1 MGPTTGATSPQLQP
15 EAAML
20 ESWPSFQEKS
30 EVWVFMYNL
39 FILNVSNLS
48 FFFSKKQFPN
58 KCVLDSAWGPC
69 SFLCLAYIN
78 FSWYLRVMIYQNTH
92 HPMTSVI
99 TGLLLYTYTNTQ
111 IKALI

>member
-48 FFFSKKQFPN
+48 FFFFFQKTIPQQMCSGFSLGAVQFFM
-58 KCVLDSAWGPC
+58 S
-69 SFLCLAYIN
+69 
-78 FSWYLRVMIYQNTH
+78 
-92 HPMTSVI
+92 
-99 TGLLLYTYTNTQ
+99 GLEVGIERGQ
-111 IKALI
+111 GGGSIESG

>member
-48 FFFSKKQFPN
+48 FFFFFPKN
-58 KCVLDSAWGPC
+58 NSPTNVFWIQPGGCAVLYVW
-69 SFLCLAYIN
+69 
-78 FSWYLRVMIYQNTH
+78 LRGGDREG
-92 HPMTSVI
+92 
-99 TGLLLYTYTNTQ
+99 TGRGFN
-111 IKALI
+111 

>member
-39 FILNVSNLS
+39 FILNVSNL
-48 FFFSKKQFPN
+48 FQKILNTIKVKKGVQVGQF
-58 KCVLDSAWGPC
+58 
-69 SFLCLAYIN
+69 
-78 FSWYLRVMIYQNTH
+78 
-92 HPMTSVI
+92 
-99 TGLLLYTYTNTQ
+99 GL
-111 IKALI
+111 

>member
-39 FILNVSNLS
+39 FILNVSNL
-48 FFFSKKQFPN
+48 FQKILNTIKVKQGVQVGQF
-58 KCVLDSAWGPC
+58 G
-69 SFLCLAYIN
+69 
-78 FSWYLRVMIYQNTH
+78 LRRLILTLEGRN
-92 HPMTSVI
+92 
-99 TGLLLYTYTNTQ
+99 LLLPRS
-111 IKALI
+111 ILS